1 MEEMKTKLKDMIIE
15 ELHLEDLSANS
26 IDDNAPLFGE
36 GLGLDSLDA
45 LQLAVAVEEQFG
57 VRIKDENEG
66 RSAFS
71 SVASLAEFIAKGQQA
86 APPVS
91 SN

>member
-15 ELHLEDLSANS
+15 ELHLEDLNPSS
-26 IDDNAPLFGE
+26 IDDDAPLFGE

-45 LQLAVAVEEQFG
+45 LQLAVAVEENFG

-71 SVASLAEFIAKGQQA
+71 SVTSLAEFIAKGQGNQPSA
-86 APPVS
+86 VS
-91 SN
+91 